1 MPFRARPALVA
12 AATSFVIAAHPGAAQ
27 TGPATAPVGNP
38 ASSGSTLPRV
48 EPSAPTPPATPAPLL
63 VPRGAPAP
71 AGLTLEQ
78 ALAEA
83 EARSPAITAARAAVE
98 AAQGRLRQA
107 GVRPNPE
114 LSVEVENF
122 AGSGPYS
129 GFDGTETTVA
139 INQRLDIGGRRSARV
154 AQGRAE
160 LAAAELQLGLAQA
173 DLALSVREQFA
184 TAVAARE
191 RLRLALDN
199 QSRARELARIAGELV
214 ETGREPPLRA
224 LRARAAAAQ
233 ADAALRAAQAEEEAS
248 RRTLASLFG
257 IDTPPTAVTGGVGVP
272 PPAEI
277 DPAQTLDVRL
287 AEAERLTAEARLRG
301 EIANRR
307 LDPAVGVGVRRIEET
322 GDRAFVAGLSVP
334 LPLFDQNRGNV
345 AAARAEVRAAE
356 ARRAGALAT
365 AGARVRNASANLAA
379 ADARVAALEGAAIPE
394 AGEALR
400 LAQLAYQA
408 GRLSLL
414 ELLDAQE
421 AFAAA
426 QSDLIEARQARAQA
440 AAALA
445 RAAAR

>member
-1 MPFRARPALVA
+1 
-12 AATSFVIAAHPGAAQ
+12 
-27 TGPATAPVGNP
+27 
-38 ASSGSTLPRV
+38 
-48 EPSAPTPPATPAPLL
+48 L
-63 VPRGAPAP
+63 VPRGGAAPE
-71 AGLTLEQ
+71 GLTLEQ

-83 EARSPAITAARAAVE
+83 ESRSPAVTAAQASVD

-107 GVRPNPE
+107 GVRSNPE

-129 GFDGTETTVA
+129 GFEGTETTVA
-139 INQRLDIGGRRSARV
+139 INQRLDLGGRRSARV

-160 LAAAELQLGLAQA
+160 LTTAQLQLSLARA
-173 DLALSVREQFA
+173 DLALAVREQFA

-191 RLRLALDN
+191 QLRLASDNLD
-199 QSRARELARIAGELV
+199 RARELARIAGVLV
-214 ETGREPPLRA
+214 EAGREPPLRA

-233 ADAALRAAQAEEEAS
+233 ADASLRGAQAAEEAS

-257 IDTPPTAVTGGVGVP
+257 TDTLPAAVSGSINLPPPTN
-272 PPAEI
+272 I
-277 DPAQTLDVRL
+277 DPTQTLDVRL
-287 AEAERLTAEARLRG
+287 AEAERLTAEARLGG
-301 EIANRR
+301 ELASRR
-307 LDPAVGVGVRRIEET
+307 LDPAVGVGVRQIEET

-334 LPLFDQNRGNV
+334 LPLFDQNRGNI

-356 ARRAGALAT
+356 ARRAGALAN
-365 AGARVRNASANLAA
+365 AVARVRNASAGLTA
-379 ADARVAALEGAAIPE
+379 ADARVAALEAAAIPE
-394 AGEALR
+394 AREALR
-400 LAQLAYQA
+400 LAQISYQA

-421 AFAAA
+421 TFATV

-440 AAALA
+440 AAALD